1 MVYEM
6 PIGKDEWK
14 SGNKYLTFEE
24 RIKSFLKTNQDSA
37 FTLSEIVTGLGYTI
51 EINDLGSFVSG
62 VAGYWLFQ
70 NAIENLVKQGTVEAK
85 EIKQPTGKQI
95 YYRAV

>member
-1 MVYEM
+1 M

-24 RIKSFLKTNQDSA
+24 RIMSLLRTNQDSA
-37 FTLSEIVTGLGYTI
+37 FTLSEIVTGLGYVI
-51 EINDLGSFVSG
+51 EINDFGSFVSG

-70 NAIENLVKQGTVEAK
+70 NAIENLVKQGVVEAR

>member
-1 MVYEM
+1 M

-14 SGNKYLTFEE
+14 SGSKYSTFEE
-24 RIKSFLKTNQDSA
+24 RIISFLRSNRDSA
-37 FTLSEIVTGLGYTI
+37 FTLSEIVTGLGYVI
-51 EINDLGSFVSG
+51 EINNFGSFVSG

-70 NAIENLVKQGTVEAK
+70 NAIEYLVKQGTVEAR

-95 YYRAV
+95 YYRAL

>member
-1 MVYEM
+1 M
-6 PIGKDEWK
+6 PIGKEEWK
-14 SGNKYLTFEE
+14 SGIKYTTFEE
-24 RIKSFLKTNQDSA
+24 RILSFLKNNQNSA
-37 FTLSEIVTGLGYTI
+37 FTLSEIVLGIGYTI
-51 EINDLGSFVSG
+51 EIRDLGSFVSG

-85 EIKQPTGKQI
+85 EIKQSAGQQI

>member
-1 MVYEM
+1 M

-24 RIKSFLKTNQDSA
+24 RIKSFLSTNKDSA

-51 EINDLGSFVSG
+51 EINDLGSFVGG